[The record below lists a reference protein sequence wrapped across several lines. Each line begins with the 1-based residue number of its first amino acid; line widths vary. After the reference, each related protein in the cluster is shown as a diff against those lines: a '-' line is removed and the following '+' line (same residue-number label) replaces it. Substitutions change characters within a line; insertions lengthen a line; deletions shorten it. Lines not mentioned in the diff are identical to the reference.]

1 MTEQFHSTE
10 LMLDIKKKCRVYRL
24 KNNHRKLE
32 LASEQIKGN
41 LNTARGTWIH
51 FRNFQVGSNKD
62 ETVNTNVTLFVTNHA
77 CI

>member
-1 MTEQFHSTE
+1 M
-10 LMLDIKKKCRVYRL
+10 
-24 KNNHRKLE
+24 E

-51 FRNFQVGSNKD
+51 FCNLQVGSNND
-62 ETVNTNVTLFVTNHA
+62 ETVNTNVILFVTNHA